1 MARPAQIKNPV
12 LERQQVALRALT
24 AGLGVLVLLGLLL
37 YRQIDL
43 QIVHH
48 DDYATR
54 SDDNRMR
61 PRIVAPPRGLIFDRN
76 GVVLAENLP
85 TYQLEIVP
93 EQVESLEDTVTALA
107 KLIDIPEADRARFY
121 QRVDDGPRFGSYAL
135 RARLTPEEVARFE
148 VNRQKFR
155 GVEIR
160 AALTRRYPLGGYA
173 AHLVG
178 YVGSITQADLDRL
191 DPRRYRG
198 TRRIGKVGAE
208 AANEHLLHGEPGSK
222 IIEANAQ
229 GRALRDLDYQRP
241 TAGQDIYL
249 TVDVPTQIAAADAL
263 GEHNG
268 AVVALAPATG
278 EVLAL
283 VSKPTFDP
291 HLFVDGIDY
300 RTYANLNADMGR
312 PLFNRSLQGQYPPGS
327 TVKPVMA
334 LSGLDA
340 GIVGTNHRELC
351 IGYFVLPNNERRYR
365 DWKRRGHGYMNL
377 RDSIAESCDVYFY
390 KLALD
395 MGIDRIH
402 SFLGGFGL
410 GAETGID
417 LPGEKDGLLPSR
429 DWKRRARSES
439 WYPGETLNIGI
450 GQGFMTTTP
459 LQLAHMTAVVAMRGQ
474 RMQPFALSAVTSPE
488 SDDLL
493 ATQPNALPP
502 VNLRDPRHWTV
513 VTQAME
519 AVTHAANGTAR
530 SSGKDAA
537 YRMAGKTGTAQVAGL
552 SQEDEDAPDLEDV
565 PLELRDHALFVAF
578 APTDDPQIAVAV
590 IAEHAG
596 SGGKIAAPIARAV
609 IDAYMREPTP
619 PELISALVPPAH
631 NHPAEPARP

>member
-24 AGLGVLVLLGLLL
+24 AGLGVLILLGVLL
-37 YRQIDL
+37 YRLIDL

-61 PRIVAPPRGLIFDRN
+61 PRIVPPPRGLIFDRN

-85 TYQLEIVP
+85 TYQLEVVP

-107 KLIDIPEADRARFY
+107 ELIEIPEADRQRFY

-135 RARLTPEEVARFE
+135 RTRLTPEEVARFE

-160 AALTRRYPLGGYA
+160 AALTRRYPLGEYA

-208 AANEHLLHGEPGSK
+208 AANEDLLHGEPGSK

-241 TAGQDIYL
+241 TAGRDIYL
-249 TVDVPTQIAAADAL
+249 TIDAPTQIAATDAL
-263 GEHNG
+263 GYNG

-300 RTYANLNADMGR
+300 RTYANLNADSGR
-312 PLFNRSLQGQYPPGS
+312 PLFNRSIQGQYPPGS

-340 GIVGTNHRELC
+340 GIVHTGHRELC
-351 IGYFVLPNNERRYR
+351 IGYFVLPDNERRYR

-395 MGIDRIH
+395 MGVDRIH

-410 GAETGID
+410 GAETGLD

-429 DWKRRARSES
+429 DWKRRARNES

-459 LQLAHMTAVVAMRGQ
+459 LQLAHMTAVLAMRGQ
-474 RMQPFALSAVTSPE
+474 RMQPYTLAAVT
-488 SDDLL
+488 DLE
-493 ATQPNALPP
+493 TGTKVSEQPVALPAME
-502 VNLRDPRHWTV
+502 LRDPRHWTAI
-513 VTQAME
+513 TQAME

-530 SSGKDAA
+530 SSGLDAN

-578 APTDDPQIAVAV
+578 APIDDPQIAVAV

-609 IDAYMREPTP
+609 IDAYLRQPTP
-619 PELISALVPPAH
+619 PSLIGALTPPA
-631 NHPAEPARP
+631 PSSEPATP

>member
-1 MARPAQIKNPV
+1 M
-12 LERQQVALRALT
+12 RALI
-24 AGLGVLVLLGLLL
+24 AGLGVLVLLGVLL
-37 YRQIDL
+37 YRLVDL

-48 DDYATR
+48 TDYATR

-61 PRIVAPPRGLIFDRN
+61 PRIVPPPRGLIFDRN

-85 TYQLEIVP
+85 TYQLEVVP
-93 EQVESLEDTVTALA
+93 EQVGSLEDTVTALA
-107 KLIDIPEADRARFY
+107 TLIDIPDDDRERFY

-135 RARLTPEEVARFE
+135 RTRLTPEEVARFE

-160 AALTRRYPLGGYA
+160 AALTRRYPLGHYA
-173 AHLVG
+173 SHLVG

-208 AANEHLLHGEPGSK
+208 AANEDLLHGEPGSK
-222 IIEANAQ
+222 IIETNAQ

-241 TAGQDIYL
+241 TAGRDIYL
-249 TVDVPTQIAAADAL
+249 TIDAPTQIAATDAL
-263 GEHNG
+263 GDYNG
-268 AVVALAPATG
+268 AVAALAPATG

-300 RTYANLNADMGR
+300 RTYANLNANTGR
-312 PLFNRSLQGQYPPGS
+312 PLFNRSIQGQYPPGS

-340 GIVGTNHRELC
+340 GIVGTRHRELC
-351 IGYFVLPNNERRYR
+351 IGYFVLPDNERRYR
-365 DWKRRGHGYMNL
+365 DWKRRGHGYVDMNAA
-377 RDSIAESCDVYFY
+377 IAESCDVYFY

-395 MGIDRIH
+395 MGVDRIH
-402 SFLGGFGL
+402 SFLSGFGL
-410 GAETGID
+410 GSETGID
-417 LPGEKDGLLPSR
+417 LPGEQDGLLPSR
-429 DWKRRARSES
+429 EWKRRVRSES

-459 LQLAHMTAVVAMRGQ
+459 LQLAHMTAVVATRGQ
-474 RMQPFALSAVTSPE
+474 RMQPFTLAAVSSLEGDTLETTEP
-488 SDDLL
+488 
-493 ATQPNALPP
+493 QPLD
-502 VNLRDPRHWTV
+502 VMELRDPRHWTA

-530 SSGKDAA
+530 SSGLGAP

-552 SQEDEDAPDLEDV
+552 SQEDEDAPELEDV

-578 APTDDPQIAVAV
+578 APLDDPQIAVAV

-609 IDAYMREPTP
+609 IDAYLRAPTP
-619 PELISALVPPAH
+619 PELISSLSMPAH
-631 NHPAEPARP
+631 ESVSEAARP